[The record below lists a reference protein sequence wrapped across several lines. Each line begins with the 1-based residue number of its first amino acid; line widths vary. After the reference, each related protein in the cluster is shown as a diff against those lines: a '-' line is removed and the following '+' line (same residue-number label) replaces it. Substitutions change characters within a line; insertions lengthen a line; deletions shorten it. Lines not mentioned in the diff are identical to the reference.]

1 MTLDELNSHRLKV
14 WELINARE
22 LLEELKTS
30 ALHTSRLDGMPRASS
45 TISDR
50 TQNLAVRC
58 AELEDEIDRLQK
70 AVKASKGSIQA
81 FIDTIPDRRTA
92 LVFSLRFVD
101 GYEWQQVAEIIGG
114 RNTTE
119 GVKSMCYRFLRG
131 QSGTFGN
138 P

>member
-14 WELINARE
+14 WDLINARE
-22 LLEELKTS
+22 LLEELKAS
-30 ALHTSRLDGMPRASS
+30 ALHASSFDGMPRAPS

-58 AELEDEIDRLQK
+58 AELEDEIESLQE
-70 AVKASKGSIQA
+70 AVKASEGSIQT

-92 LVFSLRFVD
+92 LVFSLRFID
-101 GYEWQQVAEIIGG
+101 GYEWQHVAEVIGG
-114 RNTTE
+114 KNPE
-119 GVKSMCYRFLRG
+119 AAVKSQCYRYLRG
-131 QSGTFGN
+131 QPGAFGN

>member
-50 TQNLAVRC
+50 TQKLAVRC
-58 AELEDEIDRLQK
+58 AELEDEIEEIKNTDP
-70 AVKASKGSIQA
+70 SSSDGS
-81 FIDTIPDRRTA
+81 T
-92 LVFSLRFVD
+92 
-101 GYEWQQVAEIIGG
+101 
-114 RNTTE
+114 
-119 GVKSMCYRFLRG
+119 
-131 QSGTFGN
+131 
-138 P
+138 